1 MTIDTTTLVSLTWLV
16 GIVSSVLSVIVML
29 NPLRF
34 VLEVT
39 SSAETT
45 TSNNNKKNISV
56 PTFVALFGN
65 FLIWNAYGLIT
76 RNSIVFVQNMLGV
89 VFSAFYLYRLY
100 FCKALAPELK
110 VSTPAALGPHRTH
123 PSQRQMAIGVGAIM
137 MIIVI
142 IGVLFKLEMLSVSL
156 IGWVAD
162 LFSLAVFAA
171 PLSELMMI
179 VRTKSTESLSFSF
192 ALTCWLS
199 AACWSVYGVLV
210 GDVNIL
216 LPNALGFMLTC
227 IQLSLFVLYPNK
239 KKKNLLFL

>member
-1 MTIDTTTLVSLTWLV
+1 MTIDTTTLASLTWLV

-39 SSAETT
+39 SNADTAS
-45 TSNNNKKNISV
+45 NNKKNISV
-56 PTFVALFGN
+56 PTFIALFGN

-76 RNSIVFVQNMLGV
+76 RNPIVFVQNLLGV
-89 VFSAFYLYRLY
+89 CMASFYLYRLY
-100 FCKALAPELK
+100 YCKHLAPEHK
-110 VSTPAALGPHRTH
+110 VRPALLLLVLTH
-123 PSQRQMAIGVGAIM
+123 LSWQHHMTVGVGAILT
-137 MIIVI
+137 IIFI
-142 IGVLFKLEMLSVSL
+142 IGVLFKLEMLNVSL

-227 IQLSLFVLYPNK
+227 LQLSLFVLYPNK

>member
-1 MTIDTTTLVSLTWLV
+1 MTIDTTTLASLTWLV

-110 VSTPAALGPHRTH
+110 
-123 PSQRQMAIGVGAIM
+123 RQMAIGVGAIM
-137 MIIVI
+137 TIIVI
-142 IGVLFKLEMLSVSL
+142 IGVLFKLEMLNVSL

>member
-1 MTIDTTTLVSLTWLV
+1 MTIDTTTLASLTWLV

-110 VSTPAALGPHRTH
+110 
-123 PSQRQMAIGVGAIM
+123 RQMAIGVGAIM

-142 IGVLFKLEMLSVSL
+142 IGVLFKLEMLNVSL

>member
-1 MTIDTTTLVSLTWLV
+1 MTIDTTTLASLTWLV

-39 SSAETT
+39 SNAETT

-110 VSTPAALGPHRTH
+110 VSTPCCSWSTPNSPVSASNGHRRGCHHDDHSHHRRIIQARNVECLADRLGGRSVLARSVRSAVERTDDDRAH
-123 PSQRQMAIGVGAIM
+123 
-137 MIIVI
+137 
-142 IGVLFKLEMLSVSL
+142 
-156 IGWVAD
+156 
-162 LFSLAVFAA
+162 
-171 PLSELMMI
+171 
-179 VRTKSTESLSFSF
+179 
-192 ALTCWLS
+192 
-199 AACWSVYGVLV
+199 
-210 GDVNIL
+210 
-216 LPNALGFMLTC
+216 
-227 IQLSLFVLYPNK
+227 
-239 KKKNLLFL
+239 

>member
-1 MTIDTTTLVSLTWLV
+1 MTV
-16 GIVSSVLSVIVML
+16 
-29 NPLRF
+29 
-34 VLEVT
+34 
-39 SSAETT
+39 
-45 TSNNNKKNISV
+45 
-56 PTFVALFGN
+56 
-65 FLIWNAYGLIT
+65 
-76 RNSIVFVQNMLGV
+76 
-89 VFSAFYLYRLY
+89 
-100 FCKALAPELK
+100 
-110 VSTPAALGPHRTH
+110 
-123 PSQRQMAIGVGAIM
+123 GVGGIM
-137 MIIVI
+137 TVIFI
-142 IGVLFKLEMLSVSL
+142 IGVLFKLEMLNVSL

-227 IQLSLFVLYPNK
+227 IQLSLFVLYPNN

>member
-1 MTIDTTTLVSLTWLV
+1 
-16 GIVSSVLSVIVML
+16 ML

-39 SSAETT
+39 SNADTAS
-45 TSNNNKKNISV
+45 NNKKNISV
-56 PTFVALFGN
+56 PTFIALFGN

-76 RNSIVFVQNMLGV
+76 RNPIVFVQNMIGV
-89 VFSAFYLYRLY
+89 CFSAFYLYRLY
-100 FCKALAPELK
+100 YAKHLAPELK
-110 VSTPAALGPHRTH
+110 HHMTV
-123 PSQRQMAIGVGAIM
+123 GVGGVLT
-137 MIIVI
+137 IIFI
-142 IGVLFKLEMLSVSL
+142 IGVLFKLEMINVSL

-162 LFSLAVFAA
+162 VFSLAVFAA

-239 KKKNLLFL
+239 KKKNMLFL